1 MKRLFLWLA
10 FMSMITGG
18 LFGSDPGGGKPP
30 WKPVNWP
37 EDDLLICELLLGRY
51 SVSKEI
57 AVYVTPKGIMLPL
70 SAISD
75 AMEIPIEVKPDEGL
89 ASGYLYEKSN
99 SFDLDFKKGTAT
111 IFGKAISLD
120 TVNAGATYE
129 DIFIELNTFA
139 AWFRWKIEFNRLD
152 MRITVTPEK
161 KLPIQMRWER
171 ESGTRPKQS
180 TLSKTPSN
188 FPVIE
193 NDFNFATLPQTDIR
207 LSNSSTFKSNGSS
220 SSISYT
226 FLMSGDFMKMN
237 GFIYHNGRDGSGE
250 GVTNITLGR
259 VDPDG
264 ELFGPVKA
272 TSFQIGNVALP
283 GSMIFPSTGNAIGFR
298 ISNRPTYQ
306 PEYFNFQNIEG
317 VLPAGWDVQLFR
329 DSELIGYITS
339 NAENRYLFKEIPL
352 YFGMNNFRLVFYGP
366 GGEVREENK
375 SFNIGRNFIKPGE
388 TFYTLTLAGYRGD
401 SRTYGKVD
409 LGIMNELTLNLNSSA
424 VDIQGE
430 RHYFAGVGANAFLG
444 PVIISPQFAYD
455 MNEKLLTFEAGLQ
468 TKVWGLSV
476 NAGVT
481 NFSPYQTGT
490 QGTRSQAMKK
500 RRTLAISGIDFGQ
513 KPLFSPISLQYQGST
528 SFLDLNEDIISVSS
542 GLSVAGLNIGNT
554 LRWRV
559 NDYGS
564 NFVEPALKYSATS
577 SLALYGIMM
586 QGSLEFGMSPEWF
599 VNLIRISAS
608 KNLDDLTNL
617 SGTIER
623 NFRYDSYN
631 LNLNAARRF
640 GEFSL
645 GVYAGY
651 SSGNVVSMGLSFSTS
666 LAIEPRGGNLNFSE
680 KMDASFGLASIRV
693 FIDANKNGIYDDGEL
708 PVKGVGFKV
717 EGRDW
722 DGLTSPLGLALLRG
736 LSVGKYTE
744 IEVNTASLPSS
755 NYTVQL
761 KGVQFVPRPGQA
773 LYIDFPVRM
782 TSELSGMVYL
792 LKDGTKKG
800 APGYVVELVD
810 RQTNQ
815 VVKTERSAFD
825 GFFNFFE
832 VEVGKY
838 LLRIKPAQKDKLE
851 LIDKSLIIDVK
862 PNVEF
867 LDGLELILEPVKK

>member
-1 MKRLFLWLA
+1 
-10 FMSMITGG
+10 MSMITGG

-283 GSMIFPSTGNAIGFR
+283 GSMIFPSTGNDTILQGLVQTHF
-298 ISNRPTYQ
+298 
-306 PEYFNFQNIEG
+306 
-317 VLPAGWDVQLFR
+317 WD
-329 DSELIGYITS
+329 
-339 NAENRYLFKEIPL
+339 P
-352 YFGMNNFRLVFYGP
+352 
-366 GGEVREENK
+366 
-375 SFNIGRNFIKPGE
+375 
-388 TFYTLTLAGYRGD
+388 
-401 SRTYGKVD
+401 
-409 LGIMNELTLNLNSSA
+409 
-424 VDIQGE
+424 
-430 RHYFAGVGANAFLG
+430 
-444 PVIISPQFAYD
+444 
-455 MNEKLLTFEAGLQ
+455 
-468 TKVWGLSV
+468 
-476 NAGVT
+476 
-481 NFSPYQTGT
+481 
-490 QGTRSQAMKK
+490 
-500 RRTLAISGIDFGQ
+500 
-513 KPLFSPISLQYQGST
+513 
-528 SFLDLNEDIISVSS
+528 
-542 GLSVAGLNIGNT
+542 
-554 LRWRV
+554 
-559 NDYGS
+559 
-564 NFVEPALKYSATS
+564 
-577 SLALYGIMM
+577 
-586 QGSLEFGMSPEWF
+586 
-599 VNLIRISAS
+599 
-608 KNLDDLTNL
+608 
-617 SGTIER
+617 
-623 NFRYDSYN
+623 
-631 LNLNAARRF
+631 
-640 GEFSL
+640 
-645 GVYAGY
+645 
-651 SSGNVVSMGLSFSTS
+651 
-666 LAIEPRGGNLNFSE
+666 
-680 KMDASFGLASIRV
+680 
-693 FIDANKNGIYDDGEL
+693 
-708 PVKGVGFKV
+708 
-717 EGRDW
+717 
-722 DGLTSPLGLALLRG
+722 
-736 LSVGKYTE
+736 
-744 IEVNTASLPSS
+744 
-755 NYTVQL
+755 
-761 KGVQFVPRPGQA
+761 
-773 LYIDFPVRM
+773 
-782 TSELSGMVYL
+782 
-792 LKDGTKKG
+792 
-800 APGYVVELVD
+800 
-810 RQTNQ
+810 
-815 VVKTERSAFD
+815 
-825 GFFNFFE
+825 
-832 VEVGKY
+832 
-838 LLRIKPAQKDKLE
+838 
-851 LIDKSLIIDVK
+851 
-862 PNVEF
+862 
-867 LDGLELILEPVKK
+867 